1 MARSIKKGPFID
13 APLLKAIQD
22 MNAKNERKV
31 YKTWSRRSTVTP
43 EMVGHTIAVH
53 NGKKFIPVYLTEN
66 MVGHKLGEFS
76 PTRQFKG
83 HSAGGSSKEK
93 SVTPAAPPSQG
104 GAPAAQG
111 GGKG

>member
-13 APLLKAIQD
+13 APLLKAITA
-22 MNAKNERKV
+22 MNAASERKV

-53 NGKKFIPVYLTEN
+53 NGKKFIPVYVTEN

-76 PTRQFKG
+76 PTRMFKG
-83 HSAGGSSKEK
+83 HSAGCGKDK
-93 SVTPAAPPSQG
+93 AVGPAGAGPAPAAP
-104 GAPAAQG
+104 AA
-111 GGKG
+111 KA